1 MRVPVWGGRMRRRT
15 LLSMFVVLLLVG
27 VYTAYALSQPK
38 LPEVKGCVSPFKAVK
53 PLERRAENW
62 SSAHVFVKVLASKDI
77 RSLVKPWE
85 IDYKNVKVVKH
96 TVEYEEEKIE
106 ILAIGIPLKDGKH
119 VIGYYEF
126 SKPVQGVK
134 TRAYLLEFS
143 VSENEKYLTTQTI
156 TTNGEVTPLSSCKH
170 ECTSDTDCG
179 YFANCVI
186 YCCDHDWWCMWYCC
200 GPCAASCGVCAT
212 GNALACG
219 ICLSCVVSWCPYC
232 AQDCCEEEGSY
243 CEYLDPGP

>member
-62 SSAHVFVKVLASKDI
+62 SSAHVFVKVLARKDI
-77 RSLVKPWE
+77 RSSVKPWE

-134 TRAYLLEFS
+134 TRAYL
-143 VSENEKYLTTQTI
+143 VRVNESYINTQAI
-156 TTNGEVTPLSSCKH
+156 STNGYVTTTSTCSYECSS
-170 ECTSDTDCG
+170 STDCG
-179 YFANCVI
+179 PLAHCI
-186 YCCDHDWWCMWYCC
+186 SYCCDFDNWCVAACC
-200 GPCAASCGVCAT
+200 VP
-212 GNALACG
+212 
-219 ICLSCVVSWCPYC
+219 
-232 AQDCCEEEGSY
+232 
-243 CEYLDPGP
+243 